1 MPFWKKDSVKK
12 GPVKQDSSDSSSTG
26 VNGDGGKSK
35 EKVDYKARLQHKQY
49 LVSNVC
55 KNNISI
61 SKNKYDFYYSYQ
73 LIVLI
78 HLHFHFKAQESPE
91 PLYDISDCGMKNVP
105 SGVYIKVKMSLKEAL
120 LLQVNIILFVLEY
133 IVKRD

>member
-26 VNGDGGKSK
+26 VNGDGGKTK

-55 KNNISI
+55 KNNVSI
-61 SKNKYDFYYSYQ
+61 SKNKYIF
-73 LIVLI
+73 L
-78 HLHFHFKAQESPE
+78 
-91 PLYDISDCGMKNVP
+91 
-105 SGVYIKVKMSLKEAL
+105 
-120 LLQVNIILFVLEY
+120 LFVS
-133 IVKRD
+133 INSIDSFSFSF

>member
-26 VNGDGGKSK
+26 VNGDGGKTK

-55 KNNISI
+55 KNNVSI
-61 SKNKYDFYYSYQ
+61 SKNKYIF
-73 LIVLI
+73 
-78 HLHFHFKAQESPE
+78 
-91 PLYDISDCGMKNVP
+91 
-105 SGVYIKVKMSLKEAL
+105 
-120 LLQVNIILFVLEY
+120 IIR
-133 IVKRD
+133 IN

>member
-49 LVSNVC
+49 LVSNIC
-55 KNNISI
+55 DNDITI
-61 SKNKYDFYYSYQ
+61 
-73 LIVLI
+73 LI
-78 HLHFHFKAQESPE
+78 KS
-91 PLYDISDCGMKNVP
+91 
-105 SGVYIKVKMSLKEAL
+105 
-120 LLQVNIILFVLEY
+120 ILFVS
-133 IVKRD
+133 INSIDSF

>member
-49 LVSNVC
+49 LVSNIC
-55 KNNISI
+55 NNDITI
-61 SKNKYDFYYSYQ
+61 LKRYYPYQ
-73 LIVLI
+73 LVVFI
-78 HLHFHFKAQESPE
+78 HFYFYFKAQESPE

-120 LLQVNIILFVLEY
+120 LLQVNEFFVYQTTSL
-133 IVKRD
+133 KRSY

>member
-49 LVSNVC
+49 LVSNIC
-55 KNNISI
+55 KNDISI
-61 SKNKYDFYYSYQ
+61 SN
-73 LIVLI
+73 
-78 HLHFHFKAQESPE
+78 
-91 PLYDISDCGMKNVP
+91 
-105 SGVYIKVKMSLKEAL
+105 
-120 LLQVNIILFVLEY
+120 NIIS
-133 IVKRD
+133 IVRIN